1 MISLFKKHNSHFI
14 YWHTKDELLGELQMR
29 IFECAE
35 LLNAEVIVM
44 TEDSDIEINV
54 ACGSD
59 LMSDVMAFS
68 GATNQMML
76 TGLVNPQTI
85 RTAEMLDV
93 KIIVFVRGKVPDE
106 NMCNLAHE
114 KGISLLSTPLTL
126 FTSCGILYKAGVRGK
141 EEAI

>member
-1 MISLFKKHNSHFI
+1 VLLKRLIIDEIS
-14 YWHTKDELLGELQMR
+14 GELQMK
-29 IFECAE
+29 ILECAE
-35 LLNAEVIVM
+35 LLNARVIVM
-44 TEDSDIEINV
+44 TENSDIEISV

-106 NMCNLAHE
+106 NMCDLARD

-126 FTSCGILYKAGVRGK
+126 FTSCGILYKSGIRGK